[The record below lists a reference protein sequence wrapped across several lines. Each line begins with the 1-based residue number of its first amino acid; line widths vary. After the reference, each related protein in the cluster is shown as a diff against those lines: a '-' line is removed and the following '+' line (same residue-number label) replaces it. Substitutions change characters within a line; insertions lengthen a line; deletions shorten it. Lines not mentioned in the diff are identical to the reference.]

1 LILRGVYGKD
11 MRKRKNW
18 LPKKRVDV
26 LVMANRWKVVLTI
39 KALLWGIPDALVQ
52 ELIQAIMEAQ
62 AALDAA
68 SPAIRTPVLTARVEA
83 AFAKLEAAMRYMK
96 DRYFKKPPLEDEDF
110 ISLGL
115 VPKDTKPESH
125 VLLALH
131 YQGFDTVA
139 IGWSVMPGD
148 PEVDDDCRIEIGRR
162 IMPHG
167 GATLEQAAGPK
178 HYLMK
183 PPVSGEELDKL
194 LDTTRAREPV
204 SFDPEDG
211 GMTAYFSARF
221 VNSRNEAGPWG
232 PIAAIIVPRADN
244 PTGAGQPPAVP

>member
-1 LILRGVYGKD
+1 
-11 MRKRKNW
+11 
-18 LPKKRVDV
+18 
-26 LVMANRWKVVLTI
+26 
-39 KALLWGIPDALVQ
+39 
-52 ELIQAIMEAQ
+52 
-62 AALDAA
+62 
-68 SPAIRTPVLTARVEA
+68 VLTARVEA

-96 DRYFKKPPLEDEDF
+96 DRYFKKPPLIDEDF
-110 ISLGL
+110 VSLGL
-115 VPKDTKPESH
+115 VPKDTKPTPAVKPKSH
-125 VLLALH
+125 VLTVLH
-131 YQGFDTVA
+131 YQGFDTVM
-139 IGWSVMPGD
+139 IELSVMPGD

-244 PTGAGQPPAVP
+244 PAGAGPSPTVP